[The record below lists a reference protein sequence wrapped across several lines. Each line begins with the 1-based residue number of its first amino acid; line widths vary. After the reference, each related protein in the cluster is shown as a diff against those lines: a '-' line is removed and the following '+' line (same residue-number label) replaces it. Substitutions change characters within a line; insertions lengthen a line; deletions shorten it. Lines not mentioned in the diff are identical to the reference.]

1 MSLPDNQLST
11 TPAISSFI
19 GGKSFPVTGQ
29 LDYEYGPIALQEA
42 SRGINYQLWTSR
54 LENGIVYIKAPT
66 VPEYAF
72 LTLPDVTEMS
82 FSFDHNANITFV
94 YVQAGSVFMYWFD
107 SSVGGY
113 VTTPYGSDIVSPR
126 LTHDDKRTL
135 QSSVSDVI
143 FAYVHI
149 DTRDGLGEP
158 LTASLR
164 YRQQRERY
172 GVERIIATNVTDGL
186 VKIGMMR
193 NLRVGFQLKQQSGAV
208 IVNTP

>member
-1 MSLPDNQLST
+1 MALPDLVFASQSI
-11 TPAISSFI
+11 PAVFL
-19 GGKSFPVTGQ
+19 GGKSLPVTGQ
-29 LDYEYGPIALQEA
+29 LDYEYGPIALQDA

-72 LTLPDVTEMS
+72 LTLPNVTEMS
-82 FSFDHNANITFV
+82 FSFDRNANITFV
-94 YVQAGSVFMYWFD
+94 YVQADSVFMYWFD

-143 FAYVHI
+143 FAYVHV
-149 DTRDGLGEP
+149 DTRDAQGKP

-172 GVERIIATNVTDGL
+172 GVERILATNVTDGL

>member
-1 MSLPDNQLST
+1 MLPDDVLST
-11 TPAISSFI
+11 TPVISSFV

-29 LDYEYGPIALQEA
+29 LNYEYGPIALQDA
-42 SRGINYQLWTSR
+42 SRGINYQMWTSR
-54 LENGIVYIKAPT
+54 LENGIVYIKSPT
-66 VPEYAF
+66 VPEYSF

-82 FSFDHNANITFV
+82 FSFDRNANILFA
-94 YVQAGSVFMYWFD
+94 YVQAGSVFMYWYD

-113 VTTPYGSDIVSPR
+113 VTTPYGSDIINPR
-126 LTHDDKRTL
+126 LTHDDKRSG
-135 QSSVSDVI
+135 QSSISDVI
-143 FAYVHI
+143 FAYVHV
-149 DTRDGLGEP
+149 DTRDGLGKP

-172 GVERIIATNVTDGL
+172 GVERILATNVTDGL